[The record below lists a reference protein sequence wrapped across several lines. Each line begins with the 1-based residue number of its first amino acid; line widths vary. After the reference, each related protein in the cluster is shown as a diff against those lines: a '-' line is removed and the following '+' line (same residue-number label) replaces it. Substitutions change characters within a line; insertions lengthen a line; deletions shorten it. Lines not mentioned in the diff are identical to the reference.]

1 MLVPRWLERAG
12 ALSWR
17 IAVLIGLGAVLTWL
31 AFTLGTVTASVI
43 VALIV
48 AATFAP
54 LGQGLRRRGWSG
66 TASAAAVTGA
76 AVLVG
81 GLLLLL
87 LALAFAPYIPTLV
100 SAFQTG
106 VESVRQQVAASGS
119 PELAV
124 QIAAAAAN
132 FQAWLSDNFASLVGS
147 VANAFTVGL
156 LALFLTFF
164 LLQDGEKGWGR
175 AIEVT
180 DGWRRERIDDAGHTA
195 LTRVGGYLRG
205 TAVLSAVVAVTD
217 LVYLTV
223 LGVPLAAPLAILAF
237 VGGFV
242 PYIGGLIATGVILLA
257 AWGAVGPQTAIVLL
271 VLIAVTRGIVSN
283 VLRPVVYGSRVGL
296 HPGIILLVLPAGA
309 AVAGIVG
316 VFAAVPVA
324 VFVASFT
331 ASIIAALEPEVAPD
345 RNPIVPH
352 WLDRVA
358 QWGWRLLAILV
369 VGIGMI
375 LILGTVPL
383 VVAPL
388 LLAGILA
395 ASVVPL
401 VAALRRRGWSNQR
414 AAMVVTGGSVLA
426 IVAIMVVAVVALGPG
441 LSDAIS
447 GAEDGAADAGDATG
461 GVLGWLETASTQ
473 VGTSIA
479 GIVTGVLSG
488 VSSLVVVLV
497 LASLLTFYVL
507 RDGRRGWDRITQP
520 LGDWQRTEL
529 ETTMTDSIGVLG
541 GYMGGT
547 AVISAV
553 GAVSQLLIMLILG
566 LPFAVPVAVLSFFA
580 CFIPYVGG
588 FVTTGLAFLIAVAFG
603 DTTTI
608 LIMGIYTLV
617 FNIVQGNVVTPL
629 VYRRAVHLHPAIIL
643 LAIPA
648 GGALAGI
655 LGMFMAVPIIALIAT
670 ARLPI
675 MRLLSGEPATTDS
688 AEGVIATGSPPATAP
703 ANSGS
708 APEPAAEAG

>member
-447 GAEDGAADAGDATG
+447 GAEEGAADAGDATD

>member
-1 MLVPRWLERAG
+1 
-12 ALSWR
+12 
-17 IAVLIGLGAVLTWL
+17 
-31 AFTLGTVTASVI
+31 
-43 VALIV
+43 
-48 AATFAP
+48 
-54 LGQGLRRRGWSG
+54 GLRRRGWSG

-447 GAEDGAADAGDATG
+447 GAEEGAADAGDATD

-703 ANSGS
+703 AKSGS

>member
-1 MLVPRWLERAG
+1 
-12 ALSWR
+12 
-17 IAVLIGLGAVLTWL
+17 
-31 AFTLGTVTASVI
+31 
-43 VALIV
+43 
-48 AATFAP
+48 
-54 LGQGLRRRGWSG
+54 
-66 TASAAAVTGA
+66 
-76 AVLVG
+76 
-81 GLLLLL
+81 
-87 LALAFAPYIPTLV
+87 
-100 SAFQTG
+100 
-106 VESVRQQVAASGS
+106 
-119 PELAV
+119 
-124 QIAAAAAN
+124 
-132 FQAWLSDNFASLVGS
+132 
-147 VANAFTVGL
+147 
-156 LALFLTFF
+156 
-164 LLQDGEKGWGR
+164 
-175 AIEVT
+175 
-180 DGWRRERIDDAGHTA
+180 
-195 LTRVGGYLRG
+195 VGGYLRG

-447 GAEDGAADAGDATG
+447 GAEEGAADAGDATG

>member
-1 MLVPRWLERAG
+1 MPRWLERAG

-447 GAEDGAADAGDATG
+447 GAEEGAADAGDATG